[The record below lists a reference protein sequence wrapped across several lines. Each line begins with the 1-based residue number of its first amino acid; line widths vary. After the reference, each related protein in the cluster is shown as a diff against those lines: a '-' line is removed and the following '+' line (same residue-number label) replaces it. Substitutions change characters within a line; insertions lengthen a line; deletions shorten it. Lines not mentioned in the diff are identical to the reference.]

1 MLNKLY
7 IKQKA
12 FVTSYFS
19 PDCQILNDF
28 LIFLFSVEMH
38 YAILKQKED
47 DPMRVDHFEQ
57 LLRYWADKRPEA
69 PALRYET
76 RVLSFS
82 QLRDAVE
89 KRAEELRASGKSCLG
104 LLSDGSMDCV
114 IELFAA
120 NLAGLQ
126 LVMLDENAPS
136 VLLRQLLAYT
146 DIDTLWGDVDLVEEL
161 SPFLTPG
168 VTDGEGK
175 ILFFTS
181 GTTERAKAVVL
192 TDHSLCQSAF
202 NGSAKLPLS
211 TDNTLLCLLPL
222 GHVFGFV
229 CGLLWG
235 LSCGACVALGRGPR
249 HYIDDCA
256 FYRPTA
262 LSAVPLLLGFLM
274 KQRLLNPELKLI
286 LVGAGDCPPALLQ
299 SAAAMGI
306 RVSFGY
312 GLTETS
318 SGVAISVQGDPYA
331 MEICPDDTITLA
343 EDGEILIQAPTCMMQ
358 GYYQRPESTAEVL
371 IDGVFHTGDLG
382 RFDEEGK
389 LHITGRKKDMLV
401 LPDGTKIFLPEY
413 EAAIAKLL
421 GNPELAV
428 VLRDSRPL
436 LSVCGE
442 ADEQEISRKL
452 LPLMTEL
459 PRGQRL
465 GGVQIVQEPLPRTA
479 TGKIK
484 RWELQQKGWQ
494 A

>member
-1 MLNKLY
+1 
-7 IKQKA
+7 
-12 FVTSYFS
+12 
-19 PDCQILNDF
+19 
-28 LIFLFSVEMH
+28 
-38 YAILKQKED
+38 
-47 DPMRVDHFEQ
+47 MRFQRFEE
-57 LLRYWADKRPEA
+57 LLRTWAEKTPEA
-69 PALRYET
+69 PALRYGERT
-76 RVLSFS
+76 LSFS
-82 QLRDAVE
+82 QTWAAVE
-89 KRAEELRASGKSCLG
+89 QRAEELRRSGKSCLG
-104 LLSDGSMDCV
+104 LLSDGSLDCV

-126 LVMLDENAPS
+126 IVMLDENAPS

-146 DIDTLWGDVDLVEEL
+146 DVDLLWGDVDLVDEL
-161 SPFLTPG
+161 SPYLTDG
-168 VTDGEGK
+168 VRDGEGK

-202 NGSAKLPLS
+202 NGSEKLPLS
-211 TDNTLLCLLPL
+211 PEDTLLCLLPL

-249 HYIDDCA
+249 HYIDDCK
-256 FYRPTA
+256 YYQPTA
-262 LSAVPLLLGFLM
+262 VSVVPLLGFLIQ
-274 KQRLLNPELKLI
+274 QRLLNEDLKLI

-299 SAAAMGI
+299 AAAAMGI

-318 SGVAISVQGDPYA
+318 SGVAISVSGDPYA

-358 GYYQRPESTAEVL
+358 GYYKRPESTAEVL

-389 LHITGRKKDMLV
+389 LHITGRKKDILV

-413 EAAIAKLL
+413 EAAIARVL
-421 GNPELAV
+421 GHTELAV
-428 VLRDSRPL
+428 ILKGDRPL
-436 LSVCGE
+436 LIYSGE
-442 ADEQEISRKL
+442 ADEQELSKAL

-465 GGVQIVQEPLPRTA
+465 GGIQIVQEPLPRTA

-484 RWELQQKGWQ
+484 RWELQQKEGVQ
-494 A
+494 